1 MDFITQFENTLE
13 QTISQ
18 GAYADSRQLLQTFA
32 TTQMPYTIRLYSLIN
47 DLRACTQPFSVPFS
61 DGHFRILICKTGNFI
76 LDYIAGQFHS
86 YFSKKGYTLF
96 VFDPADLEGSSKE
109 LFQFLQGGLDGAFFF
124 NNAGLLQKLAD
135 GRNLWETIHVPC
147 FDFLVDHPMYYADSL
162 DTAPQRTTLLC
173 ADKTHAA
180 YALRFYS
187 KIDRAIFFPTGGEI
201 AQAPEFTWQNRPMDV
216 LFIGSYKEH
225 TDVISDEADVF
236 LTQYL
241 QNHTDEPFE
250 SALEAFANKVSTTSA
265 SDDTLKALVEAHRFS
280 ETNLTARYRKDIL
293 KQLAE
298 NHITVHVYGS
308 GWEKTGL
315 SKYPNFVLHAP
326 VSFRDGL
333 ALMSQAKI
341 VLNHMAWFKH
351 GSSER
356 IFNAMSQGALCLTD
370 SSAFLENILTDDKN
384 CALYS
389 LDESKTGSIAERIKK
404 LLSSEESWQKIARS
418 GYETSQEHTWHS
430 HMSRY
435 LY

>member
-1 MDFITQFENTLE
+1 
-13 QTISQ
+13 
-18 GAYADSRQLLQTFA
+18 
-32 TTQMPYTIRLYSLIN
+32 
-47 DLRACTQPFSVPFS
+47 
-61 DGHFRILICKTGNFI
+61 
-76 LDYIAGQFHS
+76 
-86 YFSKKGYTLF
+86 
-96 VFDPADLEGSSKE
+96 
-109 LFQFLQGGLDGAFFF
+109 
-124 NNAGLLQKLAD
+124 
-135 GRNLWETIHVPC
+135 
-147 FDFLVDHPMYYADSL
+147 VDHPMYYADSL